1 MKFTRQNFHKTPS
14 SVTSHSRLP
23 RLLQIRWLGQFTDG
37 IFQSALAS
45 FVLFSPERESNPV
58 GAALAFA
65 VVLLPYSLVGPYA
78 GVILDRF
85 SRQRIIQLANALRA
99 IDLIVIAVLVKS
111 GSTGFLLTFFVLIA
125 FGINR
130 LILSGLSAGL
140 PLLVTKTH
148 LIAANALAVT
158 GGTLSV
164 VIGGGIGIWIKNLL
178 DHSHRSDYSD
188 SLLIVI
194 ACIGYAVSA
203 ITTTRLSRDEIGPQ
217 KHEIAGVGWREMLE
231 GFHLLRQH
239 DDAFRGILATAFQRG
254 GLTALTLMGLLL
266 ERNFFNSPKN
276 PDAGLRGFAFALGI
290 AGIGI
295 GIGSILS
302 PFGVAK
308 LGRHRWIRLM
318 VISATPF
325 LIIFAMNQKEYLLIA
340 AAFFVGLGG
349 QAVKVTNDALV
360 QSKIEDKYRG
370 RVFAFYD
377 IAVNTAIV
385 LGAIVAA
392 VILPTNGKSFLL
404 PSLIAGLFVLVSIVL
419 LRPAK
424 FSARL
429 NPTT

>member
-1 MKFTRQNFHKTPS
+1 MKFTRAFILGTSS
-14 SVTSHSRLP
+14 SVAPRSRLP

-45 FVLFSPERESNPV
+45 FVLFSPERQSNAV
-58 GAALAFA
+58 SAALAFA

-85 SRQRIIQLANALRA
+85 SRQRIVQLANALRA
-99 IDLIVIAVLVKS
+99 VDLIVIAILVKS
-111 GSTGFLLTFFVLIA
+111 GSTGFLLTFFVLLA

-140 PLLVTKTH
+140 PLLVTRMQ

-164 VIGGGIGIWIKNLL
+164 VIGGGVGIGIKNLL

-203 ITTTRLSRDEIGPQ
+203 ITTTRLGRDELGPQ
-217 KHEIAGVGWREMLE
+217 EHEISGVGWREMLE
-231 GFHLLRQH
+231 GFHLLRLH
-239 DDAFRGILATAFQRG
+239 GDAFRGILATGFQRG

-276 PDAGLRGFAFALGI
+276 PDVGLRGFAFALGI
-290 AGIGI
+290 AGVGI
-295 GIGSILS
+295 GIGSIIT

-318 VISATPF
+318 MIGAVPF
-325 LIIFAMNQKEYLLIA
+325 LIIFALKQNEYLLIA

-360 QSKIEDKYRG
+360 QSKIEDEFRG

-377 IAVNTAIV
+377 IVVNTTIV

-392 VILPTNGKSFLL
+392 VILPTNGKSLLL
-404 PSLIAGLFVLVSIVL
+404 PILISGLYL
-419 LRPAK
+419 LTSMILLSPAK
-424 FSARL
+424 FSGRS